1 MPTATALWL
10 ATLSSCYF
18 LLSNILTSL
27 NENKSQVC
35 HQHALIQCMYM
46 FTIKVT
52 TLFLILL
59 RRIRTQPTKAQ
70 FDLHSKSPHPKNNTT
85 TCCLLALVHATRE
98 LSIISSEFINCNE
111 DLHWPE
117 NTEIVEIFQ
126 FFVWLFSQWLRN
138 TKKFLLWTFTPLEEQ
153 KKVACD
159 VITTANTYMPAT
171 GNQ

>member
-18 LLSNILTSL
+18 LLVTSF

-35 HQHALIQCMYM
+35 HQHALIQCMCM

-70 FDLHSKSPHPKNNTT
+70 FDLHSKSPHPKNNKTT

-98 LSIISSEFINCNE
+98 LSTINSEFINCNE

-117 NTEIVEIFQ
+117 NAEIVEIFP
-126 FFVWLFSQWLRN
+126 FLCGCFLNDYETLKDSCFELS
-138 TKKFLLWTFTPLEEQ
+138 LLWKS
-153 KKVACD
+153 KKRLLV
-159 VITTANTYMPAT
+159 M
-171 GNQ
+171 